1 MAGTK
6 AYTRLIAEA
15 AEWRLMGLLLE
26 RPREGWHEE
35 VARLGSEMH
44 DPKLRAAVA
53 AAQGATQGDY
63 LHLVG
68 PGGVVSPREVAS
80 QPFADP
86 GQLLAQVATCYEAFA
101 FRPHVEEP
109 IDHIAVEVA
118 FVGYL
123 LLKEAFAS
131 ARGDAE
137 AAATTAAARLG
148 FIETHLAALAVTFAQ
163 RLENTGSSYLLVT
176 ARRLAAR
183 VPAQPPARMLSSAAD
198 VLDVCGACG
207 VGEAY

>member
-1 MAGTK
+1 MARTR

-44 DPKLRAAVA
+44 DPQLRAAVA
-53 AAQGATQGDY
+53 AAQAATQGDY

-68 PGGVVSPREVAS
+68 PGGVVSPRGVAS

-86 GQLLAQVATCYEAFA
+86 GQLLAQLATCYDAFA
-101 FRPHVEEP
+101 FRPYVEES

-137 AAATTAAARLG
+137 AAATTARARLG
-148 FIETHLAALAVTFAQ
+148 FIKTHLAALAATFAQ
-163 RLENTGSSYLLVT
+163 RLENSGSSYLLMT
-176 ARRLAAR
+176 AHRLAAR
-183 VPAQPPARMLSSAAD
+183 VPAHPAARVLPSAAD
-198 VLDVCGACG
+198 TLDVCGACG
-207 VGEAY
+207 GGEGY